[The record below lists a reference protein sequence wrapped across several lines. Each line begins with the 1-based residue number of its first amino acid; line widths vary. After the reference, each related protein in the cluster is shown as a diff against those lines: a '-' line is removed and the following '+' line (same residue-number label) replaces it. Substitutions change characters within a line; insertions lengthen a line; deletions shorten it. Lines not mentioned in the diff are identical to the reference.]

1 MAQKNL
7 PIIPHIH
14 RLKKNNSMNISV
26 DERDKEKKST
36 ENFTVIDKMLGCTHK
51 SRKLC
56 LSSVN
61 VSG

>member
-26 DERDKEKKST
+26 DERDEEKNLQRTSQLLIRCWDALTKVR
-36 ENFTVIDKMLGCTHK
+36 NYVFPQ
-51 SRKLC
+51 
-56 LSSVN
+56 
-61 VSG
+61 